1 MNGENSYTER
11 QTVANQGEELFLDW
25 CFEHKWLVKRFG
37 FDEKLANV
45 PNFYKM
51 NPIMRNAPD
60 FVMTKDEKI
69 FVVNVK
75 GTANIKQAEVRMI
88 PLLAEVYSSPDA
100 PMIYAF
106 CFLGENPKFVSYD
119 KVITLYEK
127 EKDKQWSD
135 GKIYRTLTLK
145 QDKID

>member
-1 MNGENSYTER
+1 MNGENSYAER

-25 CFEHKWLVKRFG
+25 CQKAGWHCNRIG
-37 FDEKLANV
+37 FDEKESNV
-45 PNFYKM
+45 PMFFKLNTF
-51 NPIMRNAPD
+51 MRNIPD
-60 FVMTKDEKI
+60 FVISKEEKI

-88 PLLAEVYSSPDA
+88 PLLAEVYSSPEA

-106 CFLGENPKFVSYD
+106 CFVGETPKFVSYD

-135 GKIYRTLTLK
+135 GKIYRTLTLENK
-145 QDKID
+145 T

>member
-1 MNGENSYTER
+1 MNGENSYAER
-11 QTVANQGEELFLDW
+11 QTVANQGENLFLDW
-25 CFEHKWLVKRFG
+25 CRESNWEVKRFG

-45 PNFYKM
+45 PMFFKM

-60 FVMTKDEKI
+60 FVISKEEKI

-88 PLLAEVYSSPDA
+88 PLLAEVYSSPEA

-106 CFLGENPKFVSYD
+106 CFVGETPKFVSYD

-135 GKIYRTLTLK
+135 GKIYRTLTLENK
-145 QDKID
+145 T